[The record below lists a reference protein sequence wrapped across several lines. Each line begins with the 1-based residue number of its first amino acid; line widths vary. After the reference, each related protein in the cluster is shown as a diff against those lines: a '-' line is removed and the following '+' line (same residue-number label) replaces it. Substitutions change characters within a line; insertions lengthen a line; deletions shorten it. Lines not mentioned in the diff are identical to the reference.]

1 MHLNWG
7 KLHYLV
13 FVLFK
18 VFDGF
23 LIDCQFIFNWRVKLK
38 KNQFSKREKKR
49 IKIDIKNKNNV
60 VIKMWNWKEY

>member
-7 KLHYLV
+7 KLHCLV

-18 VFDGF
+18 DFDGF

-38 KNQFSKREKKR
+38 KNQFSKREKK
-49 IKIDIKNKNNV
+49 KDQ
-60 VIKMWNWKEY
+60 NWYKK